1 MAGNSEFD
9 LSVIIVNWN
18 TQEDLDNCLASCLS
32 ISDDLTKELIVVD
45 NGSADQSV
53 LLVKQKYP
61 EVKLIEN
68 RYNIGFAAAVNQGL
82 SLSKGTYL
90 LVLNPDITIPRY
102 TVSKLIDIFEIHPD
116 AGAIAPR
123 LINKDGSYQVG
134 YFRKYPSMMQI
145 LLFYTSFSK
154 FTSRNDKL
162 FRKYMEDIP
171 TAESDLISVPQI
183 PGGCM
188 MIRREILDDVG
199 FMDEKFFL
207 FFEDVDWCYRIK
219 KKGWTLLMV
228 NSVFMNHLGGRSILK
243 QKNEW
248 IYGRFLL
255 SLNQFVDKHYKI
267 RYQIVTKIITVGN
280 SVFVLIVKS
289 ILRYSG
295 LFRNRSKLQES
306 ISSNRLFLKM
316 FFEYYM
322 KIIPPM
328 K

>member
-18 TQEDLDNCLASCLS
+18 TQEDTDNCLASFFS
-32 ISDDLTKELIVVD
+32 ISGKLKIEMIVVD
-45 NGSADQSV
+45 NGSDDQSA
-53 LLVKQKYP
+53 LMVKQKYP
-61 EVKLIEN
+61 QVKLIEN
-68 RYNIGFAAAVNQGL
+68 RQNIGFAAAVNQGL
-82 SLSKGTYL
+82 SLSRGTYL
-90 LVLNPDITIPRY
+90 LVLNPDITTPQH
-102 TVSKLIDIFEIHPD
+102 TVSKLIDTFEMHPD

-145 LLFYTSFSK
+145 LLFYTSLSK
-154 FTSRNDKL
+154 FTSGNDKL
-162 FRKYMEDIP
+162 FKKYMEDIP
-171 TAESDLISVPQI
+171 TGECDHISVPQI

-188 MIRREILDDVG
+188 MIRRKILEDVG

-243 QKNEW
+243 RKNEW

-255 SLNQFVDKHYKI
+255 SLNQFIDKHYKL
-267 RYQIVTKIITVGN
+267 RYKIVTKIITVGN
-280 SVFVLIVKS
+280 SIFVLIVKS
-289 ILRYSG
+289 ILKYSG

-316 FFEYYM
+316 FFEHYM
-322 KIIPPM
+322 KNISPM